1 MSVKKIS
8 TGHRWY
14 RTRKELYNQV
24 RHQVRLRLG
33 PSYGELKSYE
43 QRYSQEFSGRW
54 ELSSMAELLNAIQRT
69 DVVVGGDFHV
79 FAQAQRTHL
88 RILRALPAN
97 LPVVLVMEC
106 FESNH
111 QKYLDAYIS
120 HQLTED
126 EFLAKVEWSERWG
139 FPWHHYR
146 PLMELAKKR
155 KYKVRGANRHFKAQT
170 LSTLN
175 RRDQHAAKVVQDA
188 YQKHQDHLIYVIY
201 GDLHLAHNHLPQQ
214 LREVLGKKV
223 NTLIVFQNSEKLY
236 FQLSRRG
243 EEHDFDVLKRSSNRF
258 CVQSSPPW
266 VKWQTYLMYLD
277 ENHDVDLEDEED
289 DAIDYTDYLSAQ
301 IRFLLKDL
309 EIQLKVDDIEVYT
322 PKDDELWDRLEKDL
336 QVDPLRRVEYL
347 ASQDRSFFLPSEGLF
362 YFSRISLN
370 HAAELAGQYIQAKL
384 TKRSL
389 NPSQYPRDFEA
400 QVWLEGL
407 GFFSSKMVNHK
418 RKAENITDFKS
429 KIVGQTNTDCLHQAL
444 LLALDQ
450 RMIEFMSDH
459 LAGKTIERKI
469 RPRSFKVYVEAA
481 RLLGQMFGDRLFESY
496 RDGEVSQQDV
506 ADVFKTDIS
515 SSEFKTV
522 YYRWMKR
529 LEEFGD
535 PL

>member
-1 MSVKKIS
+1 M
-8 TGHRWY
+8 
-14 RTRKELYNQV
+14 
-24 RHQVRLRLG
+24 
-33 PSYGELKSYE
+33 
-43 QRYSQEFSGRW
+43 
-54 ELSSMAELLNAIQRT
+54 
-69 DVVVGGDFHV
+69 
-79 FAQAQRTHL
+79 
-88 RILRALPAN
+88 
-97 LPVVLVMEC
+97 
-106 FESNH
+106 
-111 QKYLDAYIS
+111 
-120 HQLTED
+120 
-126 EFLAKVEWSERWG
+126 
-139 FPWHHYR
+139 
-146 PLMELAKKR
+146 
-155 KYKVRGANRHFKAQT
+155 
-170 LSTLN
+170 N